1 MYRGL
6 SGNIWEVDRARRTFK
21 AIGCEDER
29 NERGEVKSRWGE
41 EVDRDLEKEVKS
53 I

>member
-6 SGNIWEVDRARRTFK
+6 SGNIWEVDRARHSFK
-21 AIGCEDER
+21 ATRCEDER
-29 NERGEVKSRWGE
+29 NERGEVKSRGGE
-41 EVDRDLEKEVKS
+41 EVDRDLEEEVKS